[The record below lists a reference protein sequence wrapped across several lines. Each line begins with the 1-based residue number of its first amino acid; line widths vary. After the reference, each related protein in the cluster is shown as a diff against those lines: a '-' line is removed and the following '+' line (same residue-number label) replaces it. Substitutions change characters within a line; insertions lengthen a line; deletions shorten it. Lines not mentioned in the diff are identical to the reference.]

1 VRVHW
6 CGRSCRAPVRD
17 GARAP
22 LARYDRAITSRQ
34 PLLTLAAY
42 VTVALC
48 WSGSWTAGKLGVAAI
63 PPIELSTI
71 RFALA
76 GILMLVVARATGAS
90 LGLTKLP
97 LVIVAGA
104 FGVFGYNALVFVAL
118 TIAPASDGALIVPTI
133 NPVLTVLFASF
144 IGERLTTNKLIG
156 LAIATVGAA
165 VVIGAATGLTFT
177 GQRLVGDLLMLGGA
191 ACWSV
196 YAILGAI
203 TTRHG
208 SPLGVTAIACLAGAA
223 MLFPLGFLEHGY
235 ADVPSWPFGAWLDI
249 AYLVVFSTTIGF
261 VLFYW
266 AVRRFGAGLAS
277 MVSYLVPIFA
287 LIQAVTILGERPS
300 PLEIVGGAII
310 LVGVRVATLRF
321 TPETPLEEAVPA

>member
-1 VRVHW
+1 
-6 CGRSCRAPVRD
+6 
-17 GARAP
+17 
-22 LARYDRAITSRQ
+22 
-34 PLLTLAAY
+34 

-48 WSGSWTAGKLGVAAI
+48 WSGSWTAGKLGVTAI
-63 PPIELSTI
+63 PPFELSTI

-76 GILMLVVARATGAS
+76 GILMLIIARATGAP
-90 LGLTKLP
+90 LGLAKLP

-104 FGVFGYNALVFVAL
+104 FGIFGYNALVFFGL
-118 TIAPASDGALIVPTI
+118 TITPASDGALIVPTI

-144 IGERLTTNKLIG
+144 IGERLTANKLIG

-165 VVIGAATGLTFT
+165 IVIAAATGLTFT
-177 GQRLVGDLLMLGGA
+177 GGRLSGDLLMLGGA

-196 YAILGAI
+196 YSILGTI

-223 MLFPLGFLEHGY
+223 MLFPLGFVEHGY
-235 ADVPSWPFGAWLDI
+235 ADVPSWPLGAWLDI
-249 AYLVVFSTTIGF
+249 AYLVVFATTIGF

-277 MVSYLVPIFA
+277 MASYLVPIFA
-287 LIQAVTILGERPS
+287 LIQAVTILGERPAL
-300 PLEIVGGAII
+300 LEIVGGAII

-321 TPETPLEEAVPA
+321 RPETPLEEAAPA